1 MRALTGF
8 GRDLRRLA
16 ALLLLAVALAGC
28 AHVQLAAPYDAATDA
43 ELGSV
48 LQDTTSFVAKMATNA
63 GQPAGAYA
71 QNTDFY
77 DNMEGRVAL
86 LVARAQANRV
96 LDNCPS
102 TQAMARALAAAD
114 LPPAIGGK
122 IGTPP
127 QGDCDVVL
135 MQLLQQQFHDLRAF
149 HQAEGGLGIPAAAVG
164 PLLDG
169 GLGATLRAAMAVQ
182 RAKQLSR

>member
-1 MRALTGF
+1 MHGLVRFTRDMRQ
-8 GRDLRRLA
+8 LA
-16 ALLLLAVALAGC
+16 AMLFLAVALAGC
-28 AHVQLAAPYDAATDA
+28 AHVQLTAPYDAQTDT
-43 ELGSV
+43 ELGSI
-48 LQDTTSFVAKMATNA
+48 LQDTTSFVARMVTNA

-71 QNTDFY
+71 RNTDFY

-96 LDNCPS
+96 LNNCPS
-102 TQAMARALAAAD
+102 TQAMARVLAVAD
-114 LPPAIGGK
+114 LPPALSQK

-149 HQAEGGLGIPAAAVG
+149 HQAQGAMGIPAVATG

-182 RAKQLSR
+182 RAKQLGR

>member
-1 MRALTGF
+1 MRALTRF

-16 ALLLLAVALAGC
+16 AMLMLAVALAGC
-28 AHVQLAAPYDAATDA
+28 THVQLAAPYDAATDT

-48 LQDTTSFVAKMATNA
+48 LQDTTSFVAKMVTNA

-77 DNMEGRVAL
+77 DNMEGRLAL

-114 LPPAIGGK
+114 LWSSCISTTSQSPR
-122 IGTPP
+122 
-127 QGDCDVVL
+127 GDCDVVL

-149 HQAEGGLGIPAAAVG
+149 HQAEGALGIPAAAVG

-182 RAKQLSR
+182 RAKQVNR

>member
-1 MRALTGF
+1 MQGLVRLTQRAWQ
-8 GRDLRRLA
+8 LA
-16 ALLLLAVALAGC
+16 AMLVFAAALAGC
-28 AHVQLAAPYDAATDA
+28 AHVQLAAPYDAQTDA
-43 ELGSV
+43 ELGSM
-48 LQDTTSFVAKMATNA
+48 LQDTTSFVAKMVTNA

-96 LDNCPS
+96 LNNCPS
-102 TQAMARALAAAD
+102 TQAMAKVLSLAD
-114 LPPAIGGK
+114 LPPALSQK

-149 HQAEGGLGIPAAAVG
+149 HQAQGALGIPAVATG

-182 RAKQLSR
+182 RAKQLGR